1 MINCSVFI
9 LIGGESKRFG
19 STKYLEK
26 INGDPIISRVIKAC
40 ENFTSYTLVGKN
52 LPSELENK
60 SFIEDKHNIK
70 APIIGLQTALKY
82 SSTKWIL
89 LLSSDLPLINK
100 SIFTKMWRFKN
111 SKKNII
117 IPVVNG
123 TFQTT
128 CAFYNT
134 EIRNECM
141 KQINKKRLSLMN
153 LVNKIGYFP
162 IDFSNEPHSF
172 LNVNTKKDLSMAKK
186 ILISK
191 KY

>member
-19 STKYLEK
+19 STKYLAK
-26 INGDPIISRVIKAC
+26 INGDPIINRVIKAC
-40 ENFTSYTLVGKN
+40 GNFTSYALVGKK
-52 LPSELENK
+52 LPSELKNK
-60 SFIEDKHNIK
+60 LFIEDKHNIK

-100 SIFTKMWRFKN
+100 SIFTKMWRYKN

-134 EIRNECM
+134 EIGNECM
-141 KQINKKRLSLMN
+141 KQINKKRLSLIS
-153 LVNKIGYFP
+153 LVKRIGYFP

>member
-19 STKYLEK
+19 STKYLAK

-52 LPSELENK
+52 LPSELKNK

-70 APIIGLQTALKY
+70 APIIGLHTALKY

-100 SIFTKMWRFKN
+100 SIFTKMWRYKN

-128 CAFYNT
+128 CAFYNA
-134 EIRNECM
+134 EIENECM
-141 KQINKKRLSLMN
+141 KQINKKRLSLIS
-153 LVNKIGYFP
+153 LVKRIGYFP

>member
-9 LIGGESKRFG
+9 LIGGDSKRFG
-19 STKYLEK
+19 SMKYLAK
-26 INGDPIISRVIKAC
+26 INGDSIINLIIKAC
-40 ENFTSYTLVGKN
+40 ENFKSHTLVGKN
-52 LPSELENK
+52 LPSELQDK
-60 SFIEDKHNIK
+60 SFIKDKYNIK

-82 SSTKWIL
+82 SSTRWIL

-100 SIFTKMWRFKN
+100 SVFTKMWRYRN

-123 TFQTT
+123 IFQTT

-134 EIRNECM
+134 EIRRDCL
-141 KQINKKRLSLMN
+141 KQINKKRLSLIS
-153 LVNKIGYFP
+153 LVERIGYYP
-162 IDFSNEPHSF
+162 IDFSDEPDSF

-191 KY
+191 NN